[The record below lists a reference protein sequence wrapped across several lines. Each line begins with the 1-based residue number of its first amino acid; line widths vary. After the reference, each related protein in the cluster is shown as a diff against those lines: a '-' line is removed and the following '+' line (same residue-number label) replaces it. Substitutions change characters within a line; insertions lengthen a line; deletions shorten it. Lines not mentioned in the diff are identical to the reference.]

1 MRNYYLG
8 GARRQRQEPGAA
20 AECGDLWQCRGGGAE
35 LFLDAG
41 GEHFGLF
48 RFADLAILLRGYAT
62 FAGAAIAPAS
72 EMATH
77 QPEASARG
85 ASLTLRVGGDGSRRG
100 NKLSGPE
107 DVAQAVR
114 EHYLL
119 HGELPI
125 EQLEGSFTV
134 ALLDGRAGRVLLY
147 RNLVGAGFTYYCAAA
162 SGLLFASNLAD
173 LLDARGVAPRPNDG
187 AVPAFFLYRCVPG
200 RETLFGGVYR
210 LMPGEMVTWEPHYGQ
225 RRVQRQTLDDLRG
238 PCAAAG
244 DLASRVEETLGG
256 VVADY
261 AAVRPG
267 MANLLSGGV
276 DSSYLQMLLT
286 RVGRGGEPAPT
297 FSLSVDNPSGRDE
310 NEYALSAAH
319 WLGTRHTLACVDR
332 PYPEYLLETIAATAE
347 PPNHAQT
354 AYFGALAREMA
365 ARGATTGLCG
375 EGADSLFGVSS
386 ATRIQYAQVLKR
398 LLPLGGL
405 RGALGRLASA
415 VGWQRLR
422 DCAWLANRLGNFDDL
437 RHPVNQVA
445 VFTDWEAVH
454 ACFGARTVAAAA
466 AYRRAMLT
474 DYRVA
479 ADPLETVHAAGY
491 LGEGMETAA
500 MWATLF
506 NREGADLLCPFMD
519 SRVLRLVLSLEPR
532 RRYPFRQPKGLLKA
546 GLVRHGLRELAYRP
560 KRGFGQPVFEWLAPG
575 GQLRPLVERMAAYP
589 FVDGATL
596 ARVKTRPTW
605 FLYSLLCY
613 DLWHKLF
620 IDGSIPRRPRR
631 RQEAACGLACSPG
644 EEAGQVGRLS

>member
-8 GARRQRQEPGAA
+8 GARRQQQEPGTAV
-20 AECGDLWQCRGGGAE
+20 EHSDLWQCRGGGAE

-48 RFADLAILLRGYAT
+48 RFADLAILLRGYAA
-62 FAGAAIAPAS
+62 FAGPVRL
-72 EMATH
+72 
-77 QPEASARG
+77 PCPG
-85 ASLTLRVGGDGSRRG
+85 
-100 NKLSGPE
+100 
-107 DVAQAVR
+107 DVAQAIR

-125 EQLEGSFTV
+125 KQLEGSFTV

-147 RNLVGAGFTYYCAAA
+147 RNLVGAGFTYYCETA

-173 LLDARGVAPRPNDG
+173 LLDARGVVPRPNDG

-200 RETLFGGVYR
+200 RETLFDGVYR
-210 LMPGEMVTWEPHYGQ
+210 LMPGELVTWGPHRGL

-238 PCAAAG
+238 ACVPAG
-244 DLASRVEETLGG
+244 DLVGRVEEALAGI
-256 VVADY
+256 VADY
-261 AAVRPG
+261 AALRPE
-267 MANLLSGGV
+267 MSNLLSGGV
-276 DSSYLQMLLT
+276 DSSYLQMLAN

-310 NEYALSAAH
+310 NEYALSASH
-319 WLGTRHTLACVDR
+319 WLGTRHTLACVDDR

-347 PPNHAQT
+347 PPNHVQT

-386 ATRIQYAQVLKR
+386 ATQIQYAQILKR
-398 LLPLGGL
+398 LLPLRGL
-405 RGALGRLASA
+405 RGALGHLASA
-415 VGWQRLR
+415 VGWKRLR
-422 DCAWLANRLGNFDDL
+422 DCAWLANRLGDFNDL

-479 ADPLETVHAAGY
+479 ADPLESLHAAGY

-519 SRVLRLVLSLEPR
+519 SRLLRLVLSLEPR

-546 GLVRHGLRELAYRP
+546 GLARHGLRALAYRP

-596 ARVKTRPTW
+596 ARVKARPTW

-620 IDGSIPRRPRR
+620 IDGSLPRGPRR
-631 RQEAACGLACSPG
+631 RQEAACGLA
-644 EEAGQVGRLS
+644 

>member
-1 MRNYYLG
+1 M
-8 GARRQRQEPGAA
+8 GAA
-20 AECGDLWQCRGGGAE
+20 ADHGDLWRCRGGGAE

-48 RFADLAILLRGYAT
+48 RFADLAILLRGYAAL
-62 FAGAAIAPAS
+62 AGAAGAP
-72 EMATH
+72 
-77 QPEASARG
+77 
-85 ASLTLRVGGDGSRRG
+85 
-100 NKLSGPE
+100 GPG
-107 DVAQAVR
+107 DVAQAIHK
-114 EHYLL
+114 HYLL

-147 RNLVGAGFTYYCAAA
+147 RNLVGAGFTYYCETAG
-162 SGLLFASNLAD
+162 GLLFASNLAD
-173 LLDARGVAPRPNDG
+173 LLDARGVAPRPNDR
-187 AVPAFFLYRCVPG
+187 AIPAFFLYRCVPG
-200 RETLFGGVYR
+200 RETLFDGVYR
-210 LMPGEMVTWEPHYGQ
+210 LMPGELVTWGPQ
-225 RRVQRQTLDDLRG
+225 RGLRRGQRQTLDDLRG
-238 PCAAAG
+238 ACVPAG
-244 DLASRVEETLGG
+244 DLVDCVEEALAG

-261 AAVRPG
+261 TALRPG

-276 DSSYLQMLLT
+276 DSSYLQMLAN
-286 RVGRGGEPAPT
+286 RVGRGEPEPT
-297 FSLSVDNPSGRDE
+297 FSLSVDNPSGRAE

-319 WLGTRHTLACVDR
+319 CLATRHTLVCVDDR

-347 PPNHAQT
+347 PPNHVQT

-386 ATRIQYAQVLKR
+386 ATLIQYAQILKR
-398 LLPLGGL
+398 LLPLRGL
-405 RGALGRLASA
+405 RGALGCLASA
-415 VGWQRLR
+415 VGCTRLR
-422 DCAWLANRLGNFDDL
+422 DCAALANRLGDFDDL

-474 DYRVA
+474 DYCVA
-479 ADPLETVHAAGY
+479 ADPLEAVHAAGY

-519 SRVLRLVLSLEPR
+519 SRLLRLVLSLEPR

-546 GLVRHGLRELAYRP
+546 GLARHGLRELAYRP
-560 KRGFGQPVFEWLAPG
+560 KRGFGQPVFEWLVPG
-575 GQLRPLVERMAAYP
+575 GQLRPLVERMATYP

-596 ARVKTRPTW
+596 ARVKARPTW

-613 DLWHKLF
+613 DLWHRLF
-620 IDGSIPRRPRR
+620 IDGSLPRQARR
-631 RQEAACGLACSPG
+631 RQEAACGFA
-644 EEAGQVGRLS
+644 

>member
-8 GARRQRQEPGAA
+8 GARRQWHEAEAALERGAP
-20 AECGDLWQCRGGGAE
+20 WHCRGGGAE

-41 GEHFGLF
+41 GAHFGLF
-48 RFADLAILLRGYAT
+48 RFGDLAILLRGYAT
-62 FAGAAIAPAS
+62 FPGAARLP
-72 EMATH
+72 
-77 QPEASARG
+77 R
-85 ASLTLRVGGDGSRRG
+85 
-100 NKLSGPE
+100 PE
-107 DVAQAVR
+107 DVAQTIR

-119 HGELPI
+119 HGELPV
-125 EQLEGSFTV
+125 EGLEGSFTV
-134 ALLDGRAGRVLLY
+134 ALLDGRTGRVLLY
-147 RNLVGAGFTYYCAAA
+147 RNLVGAGFTYYCETA

-173 LLDARGVAPRPNDG
+173 LVDARGVAPRPNGG

-200 RETLFGGVYR
+200 RETLFDGVYR
-210 LMPGEMVTWEPHYGQ
+210 LMPGEVITWEPGHGL
-225 RRVQRQTLDDLRG
+225 RRVQRHTLDDLRG
-238 PCAAAG
+238 PCGPTGDQAG
-244 DLASRVEETLGG
+244 RVEETLAGI
-256 VVADY
+256 VADC
-261 AAVRPG
+261 AALRPG

-276 DSSYLQMLLT
+276 DSSYLQLLAN
-286 RVGRGGEPAPT
+286 RVARGGEPAPT

-310 NEYALSAAH
+310 NEYALSASDR
-319 WLGTRHTLACVDR
+319 LGTRHTLASVDR

-347 PPNHAQT
+347 PPNHVQT
-354 AYFGALAREMA
+354 AYFGSLAREMA

-386 ATRIQYAQVLKR
+386 ATRVQYAQVFKR
-398 LLPLGGL
+398 LLPLRGL
-405 RGALGRLASA
+405 RGAVGRLASA
-415 VGWQRLR
+415 VGWQRLH
-422 DCAWLANRLGNFDDL
+422 DCAWLADRLGDFDDL

-454 ACFGARTVAAAA
+454 ACFGAGKVAAAA

-479 ADPLETVHAAGY
+479 ADPLESLHAAGY

-519 SRVLRLVLSLEPR
+519 SRLLRLVLSLPPR

-546 GLVRHGLRELAYRP
+546 GLARHGLRELAYRP

-575 GQLRPLVERMAAYP
+575 GQLRPLVERLAAYP
-589 FVDGATL
+589 FVDGTTL
-596 ARVKTRPTW
+596 ARVKARPTW

-631 RQEAACGLACSPG
+631 RHEAAYGLA
-644 EEAGQVGRLS
+644 